1 VSKALSAPALFHGEI
16 VCEPRYATWFEP
28 EAYQRS
34 GVWVIFDN
42 TALGY
47 AYQNALALMGIVF

>member
-1 VSKALSAPALFHGEI
+1 MSAPALFHGEI

-47 AYQNALALMGIVF
+47 AYQNALALMGSVF